1 MRYSFDV
8 DSLKSM
14 NEAMDAVND
23 SLDNIENQSVEDVPN
38 PPMSTED
45 SNPEGNEGSEEELL
59 DQLNKIFTPILV
71 MQKYEGDMSDQIQE
85 TLSEAA
91 VLTEQNIIK
100 FDDSTRMAQL
110 ISTCALLI
118 ARQKNSEKYQMYQK
132 AATIRNKM
140 KLDIQKEE
148 YEAAK
153 ALAQKFLVK
162 VSTTNNSSVARNA
175 ANELLPET
183 QH

>member
-1 MRYSFDV
+1 MEYVLHTESIK
-8 DSLKSM
+8 LM
-14 NEAMDAVND
+14 NEAMDIINNSINELSDDIA
-23 SLDNIENQSVEDVPN
+23 NQSTEIPVASSNDTN
-38 PPMSTED
+38 NED
-45 SNPEGNEGSEEELL
+45 SEKELL
-59 DQLNKIFTPILV
+59 DQLNQIFTPILV
-71 MQKYEGDMSDQIQE
+71 MQKYEGDMSDKIQE
-85 TLSEAA
+85 TLSEAS
-91 VLTEQNIIK
+91 VLTEHNIIK

-118 ARQKNSEKYQMYQK
+118 ARQKNSEKFQMYQK

-153 ALAQKFLVK
+153 SLAQKFLVK
-162 VSTTNNSSVARNA
+162 VSTTNNSSVARDA
-175 ANELLPET
+175 ASDLLPET